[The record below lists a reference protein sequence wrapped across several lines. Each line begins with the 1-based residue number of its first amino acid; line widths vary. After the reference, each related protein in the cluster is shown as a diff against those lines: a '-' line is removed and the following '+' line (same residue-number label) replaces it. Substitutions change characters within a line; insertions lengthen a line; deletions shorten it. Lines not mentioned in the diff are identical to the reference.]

1 MSAQWVNARILQRG
15 RREYRLSI
23 DNGPVDDDW
32 AVVEQHSVCLD
43 GSTDRAALED
53 QLDQL
58 CETPVSYDTARNLL
72 ADLRGHVLGQT
83 PVAMVERKYATFWL
97 RVCARIGDGIIF
109 MPVAVIGYFLIVHPT
124 APWVRVVWFT
134 LGQCVFLVYVIVM
147 HGIYGQ
153 TLGKMACHV
162 RVLDISERPLSMK
175 QAVLRDIVNIIL
187 LLAGLW
193 IHLPQV
199 IRGEWLDF
207 SHLPSHRSLL
217 TYLSSG
223 WVWLDGLTM
232 LTNSKR
238 RALHDFIAGSVVV
251 RNK

>member
-1 MSAQWVNARILQRG
+1 MSAQWVNARILQKG
-15 RREYRLSI
+15 RREYRLCI
-23 DNGPVDDDW
+23 DDGPVDDDW
-32 AVVEQHSVCLD
+32 AVVEEHSVCLD
-43 GSTDRAALED
+43 GSTNRAAVQD

-58 CETPVSYDTARNLL
+58 CESPVSYDEARNLL

-83 PVAMVERKYATFWL
+83 PVAIVERKYATFWL
-97 RVCARIGDGIIF
+97 RVCARIGDTIIF
-109 MPVAVIGYFLIVHPT
+109 LPADVISYILVIHPT
-124 APWVRVVWFT
+124 APWVRVVWF
-134 LGQCVFLVYVIVM
+134 LIRRCVRLVYEILM

-175 QAVLRDIVNIIL
+175 QAVLRNIVDIIL
-187 LLAGLW
+187 LPVCLW
-193 IHLPQV
+193 IYLPLV
-199 IRGEWLDF
+199 ILGSLDF
-207 SHLPSHRSLL
+207 SHPVSHSPLF
-217 TYLSSG
+217 TYLYGG